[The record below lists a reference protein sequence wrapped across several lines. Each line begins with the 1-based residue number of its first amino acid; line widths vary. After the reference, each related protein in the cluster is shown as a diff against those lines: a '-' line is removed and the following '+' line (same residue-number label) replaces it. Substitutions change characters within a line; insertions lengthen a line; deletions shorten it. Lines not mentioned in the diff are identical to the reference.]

1 MRRTKHDRPANPD
14 PETTDAFAECL
25 RCCMNLSDEEKEE
38 WYRRKQEEGDR
49 CSWLD
54 KCVRACL
61 ATFYATGELPDW
73 CLPEKELIVRPKE
86 VTVDADEVVNYSVE
100 NCQGDITVDYGYG
113 EVFDITPCV
122 DGVANFKVRN
132 WGIVGTHEGTVTDG
146 KSSDNFYVTVRGVP
160 ECGPWYNFM
169 YSVYGGAPT
178 WWKEIGKTSGI
189 VVNNGNSY
197 CYNFYGRRILMHLE
211 AHTYS
216 SASEIISVDECWQY
230 LDPGQC
236 FTPQMW
242 HVTIIGWSAIRHWR
256 DCGGNEVFQ
265 YNAAWFSPRFCFVD

>member
-1 MRRTKHDRPANPD
+1 VRRTKHDRPANPD
-14 PETTDAFAECL
+14 PETTDAFGECL

-122 DGVANFKVRN
+122 DGVASFKIKN

-146 KSSDNFYVTVRGVP
+146 KSSDDFHVTVRGVP
-160 ECGPWYNFM
+160 ECAGYWYWFCDI
-169 YSVYGGAPT
+169 YGGAPE
-178 WWKEIGKTSGI
+178 WWKGINKRSGV
-189 VVNNGNSY
+189 VVNNGRNT
-197 CYNFYGRRILMHLE
+197 CVNNKGRRILVHLP
-211 AHTYS
+211 AQTWS
-216 SASEIISVDECWQY
+216 SFSETISVDECWQY

-236 FTPQMW
+236 FSPQRY
-242 HVTIIGWSAIRHWR
+242 HVTIHYWSAGRSWR
-256 DCGGNEVFQ
+256 DCGGASIVQ
-265 YNAAWFSPRFCFVD
+265 YNAAQFKVFWCVE